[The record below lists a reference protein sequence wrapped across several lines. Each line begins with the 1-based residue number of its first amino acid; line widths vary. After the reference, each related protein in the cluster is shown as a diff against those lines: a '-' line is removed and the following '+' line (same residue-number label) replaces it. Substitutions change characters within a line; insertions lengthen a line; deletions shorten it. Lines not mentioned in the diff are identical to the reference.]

1 MAVKDRI
8 KKLGPYFKEMQIV
21 TVDNKQVIYV
31 IVEFPNGWVIA
42 DNLEEKYKIT
52 ISEGE
57 YRTEY
62 YFCSDMENGEDVV
75 FDAIDENIER
85 MKEAIERSQLL
96 SEKIKELR
104 SIFEDENIP
113 LRDLKT
119 LKIEFKETTEILPL
133 TKKKD
138 NKNETNKN
146 DE

>member
-8 KKLGPYFKEMQIV
+8 KKLGPYFKEMQI
-21 TVDNKQVIYV
+21 TNVDDKQVIYV

-42 DNLEEKYKIT
+42 DDLEEKYKIT

-62 YFCSDMENGEDVV
+62 YFCTDIENGEDSV

-104 SIFEDENIP
+104 RIFEDEKIS
-113 LRDLKT
+113 LQELKS
-119 LKIEFKETTEILPL
+119 LKIEIGSNDEILPFN
-133 TKKKD
+133 KKKE
-138 NKNETNKN
+138 NKNEISKE

>member
-8 KKLGPYFKEMQIV
+8 KKLGPYFKEMQI
-21 TVDNKQVIYV
+21 TNVDDKQVIYV

-42 DNLEEKYKIT
+42 DDLEEKYKIT

-62 YFCSDMENGEDVV
+62 YFCTDIENGEDSV

-104 SIFEDENIP
+104 RIFEDEKIS
-113 LRDLKT
+113 LQELKN
-119 LKIEFKETTEILPL
+119 LKIEIGSKDEILPFN
-133 TKKKD
+133 KKKE
-138 NKNETNKN
+138 NKNEISKE